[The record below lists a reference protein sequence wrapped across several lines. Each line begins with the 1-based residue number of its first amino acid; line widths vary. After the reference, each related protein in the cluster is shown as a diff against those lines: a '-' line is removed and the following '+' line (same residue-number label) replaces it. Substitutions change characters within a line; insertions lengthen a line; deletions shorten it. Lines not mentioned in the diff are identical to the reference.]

1 MTEQSQN
8 EWLERIKGFME
19 VARQRINLAM
29 DSPAAKDLGNRLSN
43 LGDEVNNAIKS
54 PRSREMMDRID
65 KEMKDLGT
73 DIDRVLKSQP
83 ATEIKN
89 DLSDIFRDL
98 GREINEAIDSDTGR
112 DVRKKVG
119 DFLQDMAN
127 RIKDSGEKK
136 V

>member
-8 EWLERIKGFME
+8 EWLERLKGFME

-29 DSPAAKDLGNRLSN
+29 DTPAAKDLGNRLSN

-54 PRSREMMDRID
+54 PRSREVMDRID
-65 KEMKDLGT
+65 KEMKELGT

-83 ATEIKN
+83 AANIKN
-89 DLSDIFRDL
+89 DLSDIFKDL

-112 DVRKKVG
+112 DVRHKVG
-119 DFLQDMAN
+119 NFLEDIAT

-136 V
+136 A